1 MKVSQGILR
10 FLEKNDVSYVF
21 GISAGTVSGI
31 FDGFNDVKITPIITK
46 NEAGA
51 AYMAAK
57 YASVSKKLG
66 VCIAAGGV
74 GTNNMV
80 NGIADAMRSKVP
92 VLVITGY
99 VHRWQIGKGAIQEL
113 DTEAILKPITKY
125 SKTILDEKLVMA
137 ELKGAMEIA
146 LTPPYGPVHL
156 SIPIDIQVGPLYEE
170 IPERIDTASLL
181 KEIDQGDIKR
191 ACDLINEE
199 KKGIIMVGKGCR
211 GLSKEVM
218 ELSQHLQWPIITT
231 PEGKGVVYYDFP
243 LNLGN
248 YGFSGAE
255 LATHYVENSQASCL
269 LVLGSSLGESATRN
283 YNPVLVE
290 GRKVIQIDW
299 DKKELG
305 KVFPADVTIQNDLAA
320 AIPALIEGTKPA
332 EHQFQKGTM
341 EDVYEKN
348 HSGLSIRLFLEK
360 VTKLLPNNT
369 YYVSDIGEYMNF
381 LFKYLQLPQ
390 GADFEISLNY
400 GAMGSGVA
408 GGIGVEL
415 ADPNRVTAVIT
426 GDGSFLMNGTEIFT
440 AKEYKL
446 PIVYFIIN
454 NAMMGYVEHGHKF
467 LYGRSLEGFKQERI
481 SFAKM
486 LETAGVKSIA
496 ISDYEDLDQI
506 TDIVKDLQGPCVI
519 ELITDG
525 SEAAPV
531 ADRFKAL
538 SDTKSKEE
546 KTC

>member
-10 FLEKNDVSYVF
+10 YLEINEVNYVF

-31 FDGFNDVKITPIITK
+31 FDGLNDVNIKPIISK

-113 DTEAILKPITKY
+113 DTEPILRPITKY
-125 SKTILDEKLVMA
+125 SKTILDEKQVLA
-137 ELKGAMEIA
+137 QLKKAMEIA

-170 IPERIDTASLL
+170 IPDKIDPAAL
-181 KEIDQGDIKR
+181 KHPFDQRTVDE
-191 ACDLINEE
+191 ACDIINRE
-199 KKGIIMVGKGCR
+199 KNGIIMVGKGCR

-218 ELSQHLQWPIITT
+218 ALSEHLQWPIITT
-231 PEGKGVVYYDFP
+231 PEGKGGVYYDFH

-248 YGFSGAE
+248 YGFSGSE
-255 LATHYVENSQASCL
+255 TATDYVENSGATCL

-283 YNPVLVE
+283 YNSVLVA
-290 GRKVIQIDW
+290 GRKVIHVDW
-299 DKKELG
+299 DEKELN
-305 KVFPADVTIQNDLAA
+305 KVFPADVAIHSDLAEV
-320 AIPALIEGTKPA
+320 IPALIKGTNPA
-332 EHQFQKGTM
+332 ADKFQK
-341 EDVYEKN
+341 EEILDPYQRN
-348 HSGLSIRLFLEK
+348 HTGLSIRLFLEK
-360 VTKLLPNNT
+360 MTRLLPNNT

-381 LFKYLQLPQ
+381 VFKFLQLPP
-390 GADFEISLNY
+390 GAEFEISLNY

-408 GGIGVEL
+408 GVVGVKL
-415 ADPNRVTAVIT
+415 ADPDRLTVVIT

-440 AKEYKL
+440 AKENKL
-446 PIVYFIIN
+446 PILYFVIN
-454 NAMMGYVEHGHKF
+454 NAMMGYVEHGHTF

-481 SFAKM
+481 SIAKM
-486 LETAGVKSIA
+486 MEAAGVKAIA
-496 ISDYEDLDQI
+496 IDSYEGLDQI
-506 TDIVKDLQGPCVI
+506 PEMVKDLKGPCVV

-525 SEAAPV
+525 SEPAPV

-538 SDTKSKEE
+538 SDTKK
-546 KTC
+546 